1 MFIKFTKLNFTRFL
15 LGIMECQAEQEA
27 GNSNAFDIFPEKL
40 SAGMSKRKIVDIL
53 HQNWQ
58 EYATYHNYGQ
68 LIEYLFAS
76 SFIRVLKIRLLPIL
90 NFFYPVQ
97 CLIFFVYLNGFREL
111 REHDSI
117 QLETCKERP
126 YDEDGFT
133 NDSLFAPFVVVF
145 ILSHDFHIE
154 AEKDQVQKIG
164 GCNTIE
170 KDDRALPLV
179 VFDGQI

>member
-1 MFIKFTKLNFTRFL
+1 
-15 LGIMECQAEQEA
+15 MECQAEQEA
-27 GNSNAFDIFPEKL
+27 SNSDTFDIFPEKL
-40 SAGMSKRKIVDIL
+40 SAGMSKRKIVYVL

-58 EYATYHNYGQ
+58 EYTTDHNYSQ

-76 SFIRVLKIRLLPIL
+76 CLIRVFKIRLLPNP
-90 NFFYPVQ
+90 NFWNPIQ

-111 REHDSI
+111 WEHDSI

-126 YDEDGFT
+126 YDKYGFT

-154 AEKDQVQKIG
+154 AEKDQVEKIG

-179 VFDGQI
+179 VFDSQIEEEDPVAETYDRQDSN